1 MKNIATSV
9 LFAAL
14 SMPAVSA
21 AMPDIKEGLW
31 EVRTQANIPGMP
43 VELPAHTVQQCFT
56 KQSMNPKNILQNRYC
71 KVQDMDI
78 QVNSVKWK
86 MTCQQQGMQLHGGGD
101 IQYQKTSFVG
111 ATTMSM
117 QGGPQGSMTMQAQI
131 TGRYIGKC
139 R

>member
-1 MKNIATSV
+1 MKKIVTSV
-9 LFAAL
+9 LFTAL

-21 AMPDIKEGLW
+21 TTPDIKEGLW

-43 VELPAHTVQQCFT
+43 VELPAQTVQQCFT
-56 KQSMNPKNILQNRYC
+56 KQSMNPKNILQNSSC
-71 KVQDMDI
+71 KMQDMDI
-78 QVNSVKWK
+78 QANSVKWK

-111 ATTMSM
+111 TTTMIM